1 MLPRPR
7 SPEKENHFLGA
18 TPTPQFPPPSS
29 EKRVRIWNPK
39 QEATTY
45 VRSGF
50 SSPAKVVP
58 FLLHPSIPKLQH
70 GFCLGEGLFGGVGNS
85 TAMGSNWLCFLLLFW
100 DCFVSV
106 KRKHSGCNPLLPIRL
121 PSFPLGS
128 QFHKKTSF
136 NFFSHHSGEKIFRMA
151 IFLTCGLDFLHSH
164 SMKPNCSPFSTDP
177 RPPHAQQQRAAMS
190 PDPILPIL
198 CTARK
203 AELMQERMLKSTSFP
218 PHAWRERERTRRC
231 WLPVKSLGKKR
242 IFSEKF
248 SFFLGQKPV
257 RRAKEEIP
265 FLFLLLFS
273 PIVFREN
280 GAGGKVIQD
289 FFLLPP

>member
-1 MLPRPR
+1 MAFVW
-7 SPEKENHFLGA
+7 E
-18 TPTPQFPPPSS
+18 
-29 EKRVRIWNPK
+29 RVCL
-39 QEATTY
+39 EG
-45 VRSGF
+45 SGTQ
-50 SSPAKVVP
+50 
-58 FLLHPSIPKLQH
+58 LQWAVIDFV
-70 GFCLGEGLFGGVGNS
+70 FCFYSG
-85 TAMGSNWLCFLLLFW
+85 

-151 IFLTCGLDFLHSH
+151 IFLTCGLVFLHSH

-231 WLPVKSLGKKR
+231 WLPVKSLGEKR

-248 SFFLGQKPV
+248 SFFLGQKPE

-265 FLFLLLFS
+265 FLFF
-273 PIVFREN
+273 
-280 GAGGKVIQD
+280 
-289 FFLLPP
+289 FFLRLFFGKTGREER